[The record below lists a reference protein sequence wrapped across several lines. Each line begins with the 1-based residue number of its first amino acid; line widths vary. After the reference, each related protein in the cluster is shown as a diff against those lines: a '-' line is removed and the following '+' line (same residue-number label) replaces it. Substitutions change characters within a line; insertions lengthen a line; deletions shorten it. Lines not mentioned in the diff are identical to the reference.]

1 MLVFVVT
8 VAAYALITFNFL
20 LVLIA
25 SKETQ
30 SGLEVDEAAYIGNG
44 G

>member
-20 LVLIA
+20 LVLVA

-30 SGLEVDEAAYIGNG
+30 
-44 G
+44 